1 MFIIIKSSG
10 ISVYSGSSNGED
22 TSSMFHIVQRYGQV
36 RTARIS
42 GDVEDAGRKRVR
54 FPLGDYIF
62 KLVIGVEHHVTP
74 SSLMAGRPSL
84 VDWYQVSAW
93 Y

>member
-10 ISVYSGSSNGED
+10 VSVYSGSSNGED
-22 TSSMFHIVQRYGQV
+22 TSSMSHSEQRYGLV
-36 RTARIS
+36 RTALIS
-42 GDVEDAGRKRVR
+42 GDMEHAGRKRVR

-62 KLVIGVEHHVTP
+62 KLVMGVGHHVTP